1 MKQINQYILEKLHID
16 KEVKSLP
23 EKSYSNQAAEIIGD
37 YMINKVKLRNNEFI
51 IKTADNSVSVYSKEF
66 DFRIPNRDINKVA
79 ADLYKLLKHLLVK
92 KPHILSTIIYFYI
105 KDNN

>member
-16 KEVKSLP
+16 KEVELP
-23 EKSYSNQAAEIIGD
+23 KEKSYSHQAAEIIGD
-37 YMINKVKLRNNEFI
+37 YMINKVKLKNHEFI

-66 DFRIPNRDINKVA
+66 DFRIPNRDIDKVA
-79 ADLYKLLKHLLVK
+79 KDLYKLLKHLSVN
-92 KPHILSTIIYFYI
+92 KPRVLNTIIYFYI

>member
-1 MKQINQYILEKLHID
+1 MKQINTYIIEKLHID

-23 EKSYSNQAAEIIGD
+23 EKSYSHQVAEIIGD
-37 YMINKVKLRNNEFI
+37 YMINKVKLRNSEFI

-66 DFRIPNRDINKVA
+66 DFRIPNRDIDKVA
-79 ADLYKLLKHLLVK
+79 DDLYKLLKHLPVK
-92 KPHILSTIIYFYI
+92 KPRILSTIIYFYI